1 MCNSTILQIF
11 ISRGSFTSYIGYACY
26 FLFPLTI
33 TGYLLTY
40 ETFADEKYFK
50 FLYWIE
56 FGSIIIITMLQLS
69 HIIILSNVL
78 WIVHIELITTFIMT
92 IITFIRNHNVISKQE
107 TEIYTAFIIISVFL
121 TMDIL
126 RYYSTRPST
135 GRVKYSIYGLFILPA
150 LYSLLHAITSLNIH
164 ATAYIKSLHLLMAW
178 LKLTTALHLKSIWK
192 RSAISHLP
200 AAA

>member
-135 GRVKYSIYGLFILPA
+135 DCLFCLCILPA

-164 ATAYIKSLHLLMAW
+164 ATAYIKSLHLLMA
-178 LKLTTALHLKSIWK
+178 
-192 RSAISHLP
+192 
-200 AAA
+200 

>member
-1 MCNSTILQIF
+1 
-11 ISRGSFTSYIGYACY
+11 
-26 FLFPLTI
+26 
-33 TGYLLTY
+33 
-40 ETFADEKYFK
+40 
-50 FLYWIE
+50 
-56 FGSIIIITMLQLS
+56 MLQLS

-135 GRVKYSIYGLFILPA
+135 GRVKYSIYGLFIL
-150 LYSLLHAITSLNIH
+150 
-164 ATAYIKSLHLLMAW
+164 LMYFAG
-178 LKLTTALHLKSIWK
+178 SIFIVTRNNFVEHTRNRIYK
-192 RSAISHLP
+192 ELAFTDGMTKINNRSAFEVYMEKERNKPSSGGCIMIADLNNLKRINDTYGHRL
-200 AAA
+200 